1 MKYNPD
7 KHHRHSIRL
16 KGYDY
21 AQPGAYFI
29 TICTQNRAC
38 LFGEIVDGKM
48 MLNDAGKMVDS
59 EWLIL
64 PGRFANVNLRGRV
77 GYLRVP
83 GSKAIRDGVKIS
95 DDMKNRHF
103 PF

>member
-21 AQPGAYFI
+21 AQLGAYFI

-38 LFGEIVDGKM
+38 LFGEIVDGEM
-48 MLNDAGKMVDS
+48 MLNDAGKMVD
-59 EWLIL
+59 
-64 PGRFANVNLRGRV
+64 N
-77 GYLRVP
+77 
-83 GSKAIRDGVKIS
+83 
-95 DDMKNRHF
+95 
-103 PF
+103 